1 MLNGLINMLELKL
14 LRKLKNEP
22 YSEYKPVEKITL
34 LDMKS
39 MYGIFEKYYLNT
51 TFQIFKK
58 DLMEKTGIFIIREP
72 KNDLIVG
79 FSTVVERDFEV
90 NGIVRHAFF
99 SGDTIIEQAYWGNRA
114 LQRAMYRYI
123 IFFKLKYPTKPI
135 YWMLISKGFKTY
147 LLLANNYFT
156 YYPHCD
162 HKHQR
167 LEQFVEAYCN
177 QYFAE
182 YYDKNKK
189 LLNFGDAYQALDPE
203 IAPITD
209 EMRKKSKKIAFFE
222 EKNPTW
228 SVGTELPCIGEIH
241 WSDLYRYVQRF
252 LTKPASKGQD
262 HHQTKINQNEIAAT
276 ASSKVA

>member
-1 MLNGLINMLELKL
+1 MLNGLINMLEFKR

-34 LDMKS
+34 LDMKT

-51 TFQIFKK
+51 TFQIFEK
-58 DLMEKTGIFIIREP
+58 DLMEKTGVFIIRDP
-72 KNDLIVG
+72 KKDLIVG
-79 FSTVVERDFEV
+79 FSTVTERNFEV
-90 NGIVRHAFF
+90 NGRVKHAFF

-123 IFFKLKYPTKPI
+123 IALKFKYPTQPI

-162 HKHQR
+162 QKHQY
-167 LEQFVEAYCN
+167 LEQHVEAYCN

-222 EKNPTW
+222 EKNPSW
-228 SVGTELPCIGEIH
+228 IVGTELPCIGEIH
-241 WSDLYRYVQRF
+241 WSDLYRYIHRF
-252 LTKPASKGQD
+252 LTKSASQGQD
-262 HHQTKINQNEIAAT
+262 DRQMKHDQHEVT
-276 ASSKVA
+276 AGEPSKVA

>member
-1 MLNGLINMLELKL
+1 MLELKR
-14 LRKLKNEP
+14 LRKFKNEP

-34 LDMKS
+34 LDMKT
-39 MYGIFEKYYLNT
+39 MYGIFEQYYLNT
-51 TFQIFKK
+51 TFQIFEK
-58 DLMEKTGIFIIREP
+58 DLMEKTGVFIIRDP
-72 KNDLIVG
+72 NDVLVG
-79 FSTVVERDFEV
+79 FSTVTERDFEV
-90 NGIVRHAFF
+90 DGIVHHAFF

-123 IFFKLKYPTKPI
+123 ISFKFKYPTKPI

-162 HKHQR
+162 QKHQR
-167 LEQFVEAYCN
+167 LEQHVDAYCN
-177 QYFAE
+177 QYFAK

-189 LLNFGDAYQALDPE
+189 LLNFGDDYQPLKPD

-209 EMRKKSKKIAFFE
+209 EMREKNKKIAFFE

-228 SVGTELPCIGEIH
+228 VAGTELPCIGEIH
-241 WSDLYRYVQRF
+241 WTDLYRYIHRF
-252 LTKPASKGQD
+252 LSKSGSKGQD
-262 HHQTKINQNEIAAT
+262 DRSPKVISEDVAVNDEP
-276 ASSKVA
+276 SKVA